1 MRYKCGNSEETTVAT
16 FFVLSRQRTADK
28 GKGDITRK
36 LLKGMGLTE
45 EQMDTIIEA
54 HTDTVDGLKSDLAR
68 YKADAEKLPG
78 VQAEL
83 ENLKAKGDDGW
94 KDKHDKVKKEFDDY
108 KREQMQKE
116 TKSAKESA
124 YRELLKS
131 AGISE
136 KRIDSVLKVT
146 DLSSVELEDG
156 KIKNADDLKKSIKE
170 EWADFVVTT
179 KQKGADTKDPP
190 ANNGGAMSR
199 DDIFK
204 IKDASERQ
212 AAIAANLNLF
222 GKEE

>member
-1 MRYKCGNSEETTVAT
+1 MA
-16 FFVLSRQRTADK
+16 L
-28 GKGDITRK
+28 TRK

-54 HTDTVDGLKSDLAR
+54 HTDTVDGLKGDLAR
-68 YKADAEKLPG
+68 YKADAEKLSR

-83 ENLKAKGDDGW
+83 EDLKAKGDDGW
-94 KDKHDKVKKEFDDY
+94 KEKHDKVKREFDEY
-108 KREQMQKE
+108 KAEQTQKE
-116 TKSAKESA
+116 TKTAKEAA

-146 DLSSVELEDG
+146 DLSGIELEDG
-156 KIKNADDLKKSIKE
+156 KIKNADDLRKSIKD

-179 KQKGADTKDPP
+179 DKKGADTKNPP

-199 DDIFK
+199 DEIFK
-204 IKDASERQ
+204 IRDASERQ

-222 GKEE
+222 RKDE

>member
-1 MRYKCGNSEETTVAT
+1 MA
-16 FFVLSRQRTADK
+16 L
-28 GKGDITRK
+28 TRK

-54 HTDTVDGLKSDLAR
+54 HTDTVDGLKSDLAK

-94 KDKHDKVKKEFDDY
+94 KDKHDKVKKEFDEY
-108 KREQMQKE
+108 KREQLQKE
-116 TKSAKESA
+116 TRSAKETA

-146 DLSSVELEDG
+146 DLSGIELDDG
-156 KIKNADDLKKSIKE
+156 KIKNADELRKSIKE

-179 KQKGADTKDPP
+179 NQKGADTKAPP
-190 ANNGGAMSR
+190 TNNGGAMSR

-222 GKEE
+222 GKDE

>member
-1 MRYKCGNSEETTVAT
+1 MA
-16 FFVLSRQRTADK
+16 L
-28 GKGDITRK
+28 TRK

-45 EQMDTIIEA
+45 EQMDTIMDTIIEA
-54 HTDTVDGLKSDLAR
+54 HTDTVDGLKNDLAR

-94 KDKHDKVKKEFDDY
+94 KDKHDKVKKEFEDY

-124 YRELLKS
+124 YRKLLKS

-146 DLSSVELEDG
+146 DLSTVELEDG

-179 KQKGADTKDPP
+179 KQKGADTQAPP

-204 IKDASERQ
+204 IRDASERQ

>member
-1 MRYKCGNSEETTVAT
+1 MALTRKP
-16 FFVLSRQRTADK
+16 LK
-28 GKGDITRK
+28 GK
-36 LLKGMGLTE
+36 GLTE
-45 EQMDTIIEA
+45 EQKDTIIEA
-54 HTDTVDGLKSDLAR
+54 HTDTVDGLKNDLAR

-116 TKSAKESA
+116 TKSAKETA

-146 DLSSVELEDG
+146 DLSTVELEDG

>member
-1 MRYKCGNSEETTVAT
+1 MA
-16 FFVLSRQRTADK
+16 L
-28 GKGDITRK
+28 TRK

-54 HTDTVDGLKSDLAR
+54 HTDTVDGLKGDLAR
-68 YKADAEKLPG
+68 YKADAEKLHG
-78 VQAEL
+78 VQEEL
-83 ENLKAKGDDGW
+83 KTLKAKGDDGW

-108 KREQMQKE
+108 KKEQLRKE
-116 TKSAKESA
+116 TKSAKEAA

-146 DLSSVELEDG
+146 DLSGVELEDG
-156 KIKNADDLKKSIKE
+156 KIKNADELRKSIKE
-170 EWADFVVTT
+170 EWADFVVT
-179 KQKGADTKDPP
+179 KGQKGADTKSPP
-190 ANNGGAMSR
+190 ENNGGTMSR
-199 DDIFK
+199 DDILK

-222 GKEE
+222 GKGE

>member
-1 MRYKCGNSEETTVAT
+1 
-16 FFVLSRQRTADK
+16 
-28 GKGDITRK
+28 
-36 LLKGMGLTE
+36 
-45 EQMDTIIEA
+45 MDTIIEA
-54 HTDTVDGLKSDLAR
+54 HTDTVDGLKSDLVK

-94 KDKHDKVKKEFDDY
+94 KDKHDKVKREFDEY
-108 KREQMQKE
+108 KREQLRKE
-116 TKSAKESA
+116 TRSAKETA

-146 DLSSVELEDG
+146 DLSGIELDDG
-156 KIKNADDLKKSIKE
+156 KIKNADELRKSIKE

-179 KQKGADTKDPP
+179 NQKGADTKSPP

-222 GKEE
+222 GKDE

>member
-1 MRYKCGNSEETTVAT
+1 MA
-16 FFVLSRQRTADK
+16 L
-28 GKGDITRK
+28 TRK

-54 HTDTVDGLKSDLAR
+54 HTDTVDGLKSDIAR
-68 YKADAEKLPG
+68 YKEDADKLPG
-78 VQAEL
+78 VQTEL

-94 KDKHDKVKKEFDDY
+94 KDKYDKVKKEFDDY
-108 KREQMQKE
+108 KKEQMQKE
-116 TKSAKESA
+116 TKSAKETA

-131 AGISE
+131 AGINE
-136 KRIDSVLKVT
+136 KRIDAVMKVT
-146 DLSSVELEDG
+146 DLSSVELDDG
-156 KIKNADDLKKSIKE
+156 KIKNAEELRKSIKE

-179 KQKGADTKDPP
+179 NQRGADQKKPP
-190 ANNGGAMSR
+190 ANNGGALSR

>member
-1 MRYKCGNSEETTVAT
+1 
-16 FFVLSRQRTADK
+16 
-28 GKGDITRK
+28 
-36 LLKGMGLTE
+36 MGLTE

-54 HTDTVDGLKSDLAR
+54 HTDTVDGLKTDLAR
-68 YKADAEKLPG
+68 YKEDAEKLPG

-94 KDKHDKVKKEFDDY
+94 KDKHDKIKKEFDDY

-136 KRIDSVLKVT
+136 KRIDAVLKVT
-146 DLSSVELEDG
+146 DLTSVELEDG
-156 KIKNADDLKKSIKE
+156 KIKNADELRKSIKE

-204 IKDASERQ
+204 IRDASERQ

>member
-1 MRYKCGNSEETTVAT
+1 MA
-16 FFVLSRQRTADK
+16 L
-28 GKGDITRK
+28 TRK

-54 HTDTVDGLKSDLAR
+54 HTDTVDGLKTGLAR

-94 KDKHDKVKKEFDDY
+94 KDKHDKIKKEFDDY
-108 KREQMQKE
+108 KKEQMQKE

-146 DLSSVELEDG
+146 DLSAVELLEDG

-204 IKDASERQ
+204 IRDASERQ

>member
-1 MRYKCGNSEETTVAT
+1 MA
-16 FFVLSRQRTADK
+16 L
-28 GKGDITRK
+28 TRK

-54 HTDTVDGLKSDLAR
+54 HADTVDGLKSDIAR
-68 YKADAEKLPG
+68 YKEDADKLPG
-78 VQAEL
+78 VQTEL

-94 KDKHDKVKKEFDDY
+94 KDKHDTVKQEFDDY

-116 TKSAKESA
+116 AKSAKETA

-131 AGISE
+131 AGINE
-136 KRIDSVLKVT
+136 KRIDSVMKVT
-146 DLSSVELEDG
+146 DLSGVELDDG
-156 KIKNADDLKKSIKE
+156 KIKNAEELRKSIKE

-179 KQKGADTKDPP
+179 NQRGADQKNPP
-190 ANNGGAMSR
+190 ANNGGALSR

>member
-1 MRYKCGNSEETTVAT
+1 MA
-16 FFVLSRQRTADK
+16 L
-28 GKGDITRK
+28 TRK

-54 HTDTVDGLKSDLAR
+54 HTDTVDELKTDLAR

-108 KREQMQKE
+108 KREQLQKE
-116 TKSAKESA
+116 TKSAKETA

-146 DLSSVELEDG
+146 DLSAVELLEDG

-204 IKDASERQ
+204 IRDASERQ